1 MCSCSDYEDLEF
13 LRKVISKRIKETRS
27 LKKFLVLVAE
37 HPDKE
42 HKLYR
47 CNECGQLWQS
57 SRAWNWGNDE
67 YLFKVPQTETDAWK
81 SEVFVQPDE
90 LLIFT
95 ASVSD
100 FLKRNT
106 FTENDTSCSVS
117 GCERK
122 AVSGSVSCLRH
133 HIESLQRAR
142 TMPSY
147 PTGRWFKPYVRENI
161 IPAL

>member
-1 MCSCSDYEDLEF
+1 MCSCSEFEDLEF
-13 LRKVISKRIKETRS
+13 LRMVITKRIKESRA
-27 LKKFLVLVAE
+27 LKKAFELLAK

-47 CNECGQLWQS
+47 CKACGQLWQG

-67 YLFKVPQTETDAWK
+67 YLFKVPPIETNEWL

-95 ASVSD
+95 ATTSD
-100 FLKRNT
+100 FLKPNS
-106 FTENDTSCSVS
+106 FPEKDSLCSVS
-117 GCERK
+117 GCGKK
-122 AVSGSVSCLRH
+122 AVSGSVNCLRH
-133 HIESLQRAR
+133 HLESLQRAH
-142 TMPSY
+142 TMPAY
-147 PTGRWFKPYVRENI
+147 PTGRWFTPYVRENI